1 MLRKL
6 PDKIS
11 RFLIYLTAF
20 GVSALMAIMLIH
32 IIKESI
38 PAFSE
43 LGIKMFLP
51 STEWRPV
58 SANPQFGLL
67 PAITGTLYVSF
78 IAVVL
83 ALIFGVACACFLNFY
98 LPEKIAA
105 VFLAFID
112 LVAGIPSVIFGF
124 IGLTVLV
131 KSFATQFHMAA
142 GQCILAAGIVLAIML
157 LPFVISTCHES
168 IRVARTQYEMTALA
182 LGFSR
187 EITLVKIIFPA
198 IRPGIVAGAMMA
210 FGRALG
216 ETMAVMMVIG
226 NSPIFPKLLGRGQT
240 LPSLTALEMGSIEY
254 GSLHLSALYVANVVL
269 LVILLAV
276 LGIGYLLKRRFANM
290 NSKISKYLTRIVLIL
305 LGLSVIGVT
314 LFLFLYVFWKG
325 KNVMSLSFILDKPAG
340 VPIGTAGGIFPA
352 LMGSLYLGALA
363 ALIGGILGIGA
374 SAYLVFYHRNK
385 YVSGIVN
392 FCNHRTVWYPVYFI
406 WSGGLHTPDLWF
418 WHQPESFCVH
428 HFASLP

>member
-124 IGLTVLV
+124 IGL

-168 IRVARTQYEMTALA
+168 IRVARTQYELTALA

-269 LVILLAV
+269 LVILLVV
-276 LGIGYLLKRRFANM
+276 LGIGYLLKRR
-290 NSKISKYLTRIVLIL
+290 
-305 LGLSVIGVT
+305 
-314 LFLFLYVFWKG
+314 
-325 KNVMSLSFILDKPAG
+325 
-340 VPIGTAGGIFPA
+340 
-352 LMGSLYLGALA
+352 LA
-363 ALIGGILGIGA
+363 KHE
-374 SAYLVFYHRNK
+374 F
-385 YVSGIVN
+385 
-392 FCNHRTVWYPVYFI
+392 
-406 WSGGLHTPDLWF
+406 
-418 WHQPESFCVH
+418 
-428 HFASLP
+428 

>member
-168 IRVARTQYEMTALA
+168 IRVARTQYELTALA

-210 FGRALG
+210 FGRALAKLWRYDG
-216 ETMAVMMVIG
+216 HWKFSDLPETSWSWSDLAFPDCTGNGKYRVRAV
-226 NSPIFPKLLGRGQT
+226 
-240 LPSLTALEMGSIEY
+240 SICPHFMLQMLCY
-254 GSLHLSALYVANVVL
+254 
-269 LVILLAV
+269 
-276 LGIGYLLKRRFANM
+276 
-290 NSKISKYLTRIVLIL
+290 
-305 LGLSVIGVT
+305 
-314 LFLFLYVFWKG
+314 W
-325 KNVMSLSFILDKPAG
+325 
-340 VPIGTAGGIFPA
+340 
-352 LMGSLYLGALA
+352 
-363 ALIGGILGIGA
+363 
-374 SAYLVFYHRNK
+374 
-385 YVSGIVN
+385 
-392 FCNHRTVWYPVYFI
+392 
-406 WSGGLHTPDLWF
+406 
-418 WHQPESFCVH
+418 SFCWSYWESAI
-428 HFASLP
+428 F

>member
-131 KSFATQFHMAA
+131 KTISYGSRTMYSRCRDCTGNHAA
-142 GQCILAAGIVLAIML
+142 
-157 LPFVISTCHES
+157 
-168 IRVARTQYEMTALA
+168 
-182 LGFSR
+182 
-187 EITLVKIIFPA
+187 A
-198 IRPGIVAGAMMA
+198 IRY
-210 FGRALG
+210 LD
-216 ETMAVMMVIG
+216 
-226 NSPIFPKLLGRGQT
+226 
-240 LPSLTALEMGSIEY
+240 
-254 GSLHLSALYVANVVL
+254 LS
-269 LVILLAV
+269 
-276 LGIGYLLKRRFANM
+276 
-290 NSKISKYLTRIVLIL
+290 RIYSRCTYTI
-305 LGLSVIGVT
+305 
-314 LFLFLYVFWKG
+314 
-325 KNVMSLSFILDKPAG
+325 
-340 VPIGTAGGIFPA
+340 
-352 LMGSLYLGALA
+352 
-363 ALIGGILGIGA
+363 
-374 SAYLVFYHRNK
+374 
-385 YVSGIVN
+385 
-392 FCNHRTVWYPVYFI
+392 
-406 WSGGLHTPDLWF
+406 
-418 WHQPESFCVH
+418 
-428 HFASLP
+428 

>member
-43 LGIKMFLP
+43 LGIKMFFP

-98 LPEKIAA
+98 LPEKIAT

-210 FGRALG
+210 FGRELG

-276 LGIGYLLKRRFANM
+276 LGIGYLLKRRFA
-290 NSKISKYLTRIVLIL
+290 KHE
-305 LGLSVIGVT
+305 
-314 LFLFLYVFWKG
+314 F
-325 KNVMSLSFILDKPAG
+325 
-340 VPIGTAGGIFPA
+340 
-352 LMGSLYLGALA
+352 
-363 ALIGGILGIGA
+363 
-374 SAYLVFYHRNK
+374 
-385 YVSGIVN
+385 
-392 FCNHRTVWYPVYFI
+392 
-406 WSGGLHTPDLWF
+406 
-418 WHQPESFCVH
+418 
-428 HFASLP
+428 

>member
-131 KSFATQFHMAA
+131 KSFAKFHMAA

-269 LVILLAV
+269 LVILLVV
-276 LGIGYLLKRRFANM
+276 LGIGYLLKRRFA
-290 NSKISKYLTRIVLIL
+290 KHE
-305 LGLSVIGVT
+305 
-314 LFLFLYVFWKG
+314 F
-325 KNVMSLSFILDKPAG
+325 
-340 VPIGTAGGIFPA
+340 
-352 LMGSLYLGALA
+352 
-363 ALIGGILGIGA
+363 
-374 SAYLVFYHRNK
+374 
-385 YVSGIVN
+385 
-392 FCNHRTVWYPVYFI
+392 
-406 WSGGLHTPDLWF
+406 
-418 WHQPESFCVH
+418 
-428 HFASLP
+428 

>member
-131 KSFATQFHMAA
+131 KSFATQ
-142 GQCILAAGIVLAIML
+142 ILAAGIVLAIML

-276 LGIGYLLKRRFANM
+276 LGIGHLLKRRFA
-290 NSKISKYLTRIVLIL
+290 KHE
-305 LGLSVIGVT
+305 
-314 LFLFLYVFWKG
+314 F
-325 KNVMSLSFILDKPAG
+325 
-340 VPIGTAGGIFPA
+340 
-352 LMGSLYLGALA
+352 
-363 ALIGGILGIGA
+363 
-374 SAYLVFYHRNK
+374 
-385 YVSGIVN
+385 
-392 FCNHRTVWYPVYFI
+392 
-406 WSGGLHTPDLWF
+406 
-418 WHQPESFCVH
+418 
-428 HFASLP
+428 

>member
-131 KSFATQFHMAA
+131 KSFATISYGSRTMYSRCRDCTGNHAA
-142 GQCILAAGIVLAIML
+142 
-157 LPFVISTCHES
+157 
-168 IRVARTQYEMTALA
+168 
-182 LGFSR
+182 
-187 EITLVKIIFPA
+187 A
-198 IRPGIVAGAMMA
+198 IRY
-210 FGRALG
+210 LD
-216 ETMAVMMVIG
+216 
-226 NSPIFPKLLGRGQT
+226 
-240 LPSLTALEMGSIEY
+240 
-254 GSLHLSALYVANVVL
+254 LS
-269 LVILLAV
+269 
-276 LGIGYLLKRRFANM
+276 
-290 NSKISKYLTRIVLIL
+290 RIYSRCTYTI
-305 LGLSVIGVT
+305 
-314 LFLFLYVFWKG
+314 
-325 KNVMSLSFILDKPAG
+325 
-340 VPIGTAGGIFPA
+340 
-352 LMGSLYLGALA
+352 
-363 ALIGGILGIGA
+363 
-374 SAYLVFYHRNK
+374 
-385 YVSGIVN
+385 
-392 FCNHRTVWYPVYFI
+392 
-406 WSGGLHTPDLWF
+406 
-418 WHQPESFCVH
+418 
-428 HFASLP
+428 

>member
-131 KSFATQFHMAA
+131 K
-142 GQCILAAGIVLAIML
+142 VLPHNFIWQPDKEFS
-157 LPFVISTCHES
+157 LPRLYWQSCCCH
-168 IRVARTQYEMTALA
+168 
-182 LGFSR
+182 
-187 EITLVKIIFPA
+187 
-198 IRPGIVAGAMMA
+198 
-210 FGRALG
+210 
-216 ETMAVMMVIG
+216 
-226 NSPIFPKLLGRGQT
+226 
-240 LPSLTALEMGSIEY
+240 
-254 GSLHLSALYVANVVL
+254 
-269 LVILLAV
+269 
-276 LGIGYLLKRRFANM
+276 
-290 NSKISKYLTRIVLIL
+290 
-305 LGLSVIGVT
+305 
-314 LFLFLYVFWKG
+314 
-325 KNVMSLSFILDKPAG
+325 SLSRPVTNLF
-340 VPIGTAGGIFPA
+340 A
-352 LMGSLYLGALA
+352 L
-363 ALIGGILGIGA
+363 
-374 SAYLVFYHRNK
+374 H
-385 YVSGIVN
+385 
-392 FCNHRTVWYPVYFI
+392 
-406 WSGGLHTPDLWF
+406 
-418 WHQPESFCVH
+418 VH
-428 HFASLP
+428 NMK

>member
-112 LVAGIPSVIFGF
+112 LVAG
-124 IGLTVLV
+124 
-131 KSFATQFHMAA
+131 
-142 GQCILAAGIVLAIML
+142 
-157 LPFVISTCHES
+157 
-168 IRVARTQYEMTALA
+168 
-182 LGFSR
+182 
-187 EITLVKIIFPA
+187 
-198 IRPGIVAGAMMA
+198 AMMA

-254 GSLHLSALYVANVVL
+254 GSLHLSTLYVANVVL

-276 LGIGYLLKRRFANM
+276 LGIGHLLKRRFA
-290 NSKISKYLTRIVLIL
+290 KHE
-305 LGLSVIGVT
+305 
-314 LFLFLYVFWKG
+314 F
-325 KNVMSLSFILDKPAG
+325 
-340 VPIGTAGGIFPA
+340 
-352 LMGSLYLGALA
+352 
-363 ALIGGILGIGA
+363 
-374 SAYLVFYHRNK
+374 
-385 YVSGIVN
+385 
-392 FCNHRTVWYPVYFI
+392 
-406 WSGGLHTPDLWF
+406 
-418 WHQPESFCVH
+418 
-428 HFASLP
+428 

>member
-98 LPEKIAA
+98 LPEKITA

-124 IGLTVLV
+124 IGLTG
-131 KSFATQFHMAA
+131 KKFCHTISYGSRTMYSRCRDCTGNHAA
-142 GQCILAAGIVLAIML
+142 
-157 LPFVISTCHES
+157 
-168 IRVARTQYEMTALA
+168 
-182 LGFSR
+182 
-187 EITLVKIIFPA
+187 A
-198 IRPGIVAGAMMA
+198 IRY
-210 FGRALG
+210 LD
-216 ETMAVMMVIG
+216 
-226 NSPIFPKLLGRGQT
+226 
-240 LPSLTALEMGSIEY
+240 
-254 GSLHLSALYVANVVL
+254 LS
-269 LVILLAV
+269 
-276 LGIGYLLKRRFANM
+276 
-290 NSKISKYLTRIVLIL
+290 RIYSRCTYTI
-305 LGLSVIGVT
+305 
-314 LFLFLYVFWKG
+314 
-325 KNVMSLSFILDKPAG
+325 
-340 VPIGTAGGIFPA
+340 
-352 LMGSLYLGALA
+352 
-363 ALIGGILGIGA
+363 
-374 SAYLVFYHRNK
+374 
-385 YVSGIVN
+385 
-392 FCNHRTVWYPVYFI
+392 
-406 WSGGLHTPDLWF
+406 
-418 WHQPESFCVH
+418 
-428 HFASLP
+428 

>member
-112 LVAGIPSVIFGF
+112 LIAGIPSVIFGF
-124 IGLTVLV
+124 IGLT
-131 KSFATQFHMAA
+131 ATQFHMAA

-254 GSLHLSALYVANVVL
+254 GSLHLSTLYVANVVL
-269 LVILLAV
+269 LVILLVV
-276 LGIGYLLKRRFANM
+276 LGIGYLLKRRFA
-290 NSKISKYLTRIVLIL
+290 KHE
-305 LGLSVIGVT
+305 
-314 LFLFLYVFWKG
+314 F
-325 KNVMSLSFILDKPAG
+325 
-340 VPIGTAGGIFPA
+340 
-352 LMGSLYLGALA
+352 
-363 ALIGGILGIGA
+363 
-374 SAYLVFYHRNK
+374 
-385 YVSGIVN
+385 
-392 FCNHRTVWYPVYFI
+392 
-406 WSGGLHTPDLWF
+406 
-418 WHQPESFCVH
+418 
-428 HFASLP
+428 

>member
-198 IRPGIVAGAMMA
+198 IRPRSTTCKY
-210 FGRALG
+210 RAHGSGVHL
-216 ETMAVMMVIG
+216 A
-226 NSPIFPKLLGRGQT
+226 KLWQL
-240 LPSLTALEMGSIEY
+240 
-254 GSLHLSALYVANVVL
+254 
-269 LVILLAV
+269 
-276 LGIGYLLKRRFANM
+276 
-290 NSKISKYLTRIVLIL
+290 
-305 LGLSVIGVT
+305 
-314 LFLFLYVFWKG
+314 
-325 KNVMSLSFILDKPAG
+325 
-340 VPIGTAGGIFPA
+340 
-352 LMGSLYLGALA
+352 
-363 ALIGGILGIGA
+363 
-374 SAYLVFYHRNK
+374 
-385 YVSGIVN
+385 
-392 FCNHRTVWYPVYFI
+392 
-406 WSGGLHTPDLWF
+406 
-418 WHQPESFCVH
+418 
-428 HFASLP
+428 

>member
-83 ALIFGVACACFLNFY
+83 ALIFGVACACFY

-276 LGIGYLLKRRFANM
+276 LGIGYLLKRRFA
-290 NSKISKYLTRIVLIL
+290 KHE
-305 LGLSVIGVT
+305 
-314 LFLFLYVFWKG
+314 F
-325 KNVMSLSFILDKPAG
+325 
-340 VPIGTAGGIFPA
+340 
-352 LMGSLYLGALA
+352 
-363 ALIGGILGIGA
+363 
-374 SAYLVFYHRNK
+374 
-385 YVSGIVN
+385 
-392 FCNHRTVWYPVYFI
+392 
-406 WSGGLHTPDLWF
+406 
-418 WHQPESFCVH
+418 
-428 HFASLP
+428 

>member
-1 MLRKL
+1 
-6 PDKIS
+6 
-11 RFLIYLTAF
+11 
-20 GVSALMAIMLIH
+20 
-32 IIKESI
+32 
-38 PAFSE
+38 
-43 LGIKMFLP
+43 MFLP

-226 NSPIFPKLLGRGQT
+226 NSPIFPKLLGRAFPDCTGNGKYRVRQSPSVRT
-240 LPSLTALEMGSIEY
+240 LCCKCCVTG
-254 GSLHLSALYVANVVL
+254 H
-269 LVILLAV
+269 
-276 LGIGYLLKRRFANM
+276 FAGRTWN
-290 NSKISKYLTRIVLIL
+290 R
-305 LGLSVIGVT
+305 
-314 LFLFLYVFWKG
+314 
-325 KNVMSLSFILDKPAG
+325 LSFEKE
-340 VPIGTAGGIFPA
+340 VRKT
-352 LMGSLYLGALA
+352 
-363 ALIGGILGIGA
+363 
-374 SAYLVFYHRNK
+374 
-385 YVSGIVN
+385 
-392 FCNHRTVWYPVYFI
+392 
-406 WSGGLHTPDLWF
+406 
-418 WHQPESFCVH
+418 
-428 HFASLP
+428 

>member
-1 MLRKL
+1 
-6 PDKIS
+6 
-11 RFLIYLTAF
+11 
-20 GVSALMAIMLIH
+20 MAIMLIH

-43 LGIKMFLP
+43 LGIKMFLS

-226 NSPIFPKLLGRGQT
+226 NSPIFPKLFGRGQT

-254 GSLHLSALYVANVVL
+254 GSLHLSALYVANIVL

-276 LGIGYLLKRRFANM
+276 LGIGYLLKRRFA
-290 NSKISKYLTRIVLIL
+290 KHE
-305 LGLSVIGVT
+305 
-314 LFLFLYVFWKG
+314 F
-325 KNVMSLSFILDKPAG
+325 
-340 VPIGTAGGIFPA
+340 
-352 LMGSLYLGALA
+352 
-363 ALIGGILGIGA
+363 
-374 SAYLVFYHRNK
+374 
-385 YVSGIVN
+385 
-392 FCNHRTVWYPVYFI
+392 
-406 WSGGLHTPDLWF
+406 
-418 WHQPESFCVH
+418 
-428 HFASLP
+428 

>member
-157 LPFVISTCHES
+157 LPFAISTCHES
-168 IRVARTQYEMTALA
+168 IRVARTQYELTALA

-216 ETMAVMMVIG
+216 ETMA

-269 LVILLAV
+269 LVILLVV
-276 LGIGYLLKRRFANM
+276 LGIGYLLKRR
-290 NSKISKYLTRIVLIL
+290 
-305 LGLSVIGVT
+305 
-314 LFLFLYVFWKG
+314 
-325 KNVMSLSFILDKPAG
+325 
-340 VPIGTAGGIFPA
+340 
-352 LMGSLYLGALA
+352 LA
-363 ALIGGILGIGA
+363 KHE
-374 SAYLVFYHRNK
+374 F
-385 YVSGIVN
+385 
-392 FCNHRTVWYPVYFI
+392 
-406 WSGGLHTPDLWF
+406 
-418 WHQPESFCVH
+418 
-428 HFASLP
+428 

>member
-43 LGIKMFLP
+43 LGIKMFLS

-157 LPFVISTCHES
+157 LPFVISTCYES
-168 IRVARTQYEMTALA
+168 IRVARTQYA

-226 NSPIFPKLLGRGQT
+226 NSPIFPKLFGRGQT

-254 GSLHLSALYVANVVL
+254 GSLHLSALYVANIVL

-276 LGIGYLLKRRFANM
+276 LGIGYLLKRRFA
-290 NSKISKYLTRIVLIL
+290 KHE
-305 LGLSVIGVT
+305 
-314 LFLFLYVFWKG
+314 F
-325 KNVMSLSFILDKPAG
+325 
-340 VPIGTAGGIFPA
+340 
-352 LMGSLYLGALA
+352 
-363 ALIGGILGIGA
+363 
-374 SAYLVFYHRNK
+374 
-385 YVSGIVN
+385 
-392 FCNHRTVWYPVYFI
+392 
-406 WSGGLHTPDLWF
+406 
-418 WHQPESFCVH
+418 
-428 HFASLP
+428 

>member
-168 IRVARTQYEMTALA
+168 IRVARTQYELTALA

-187 EITLVKIIFPA
+187 EITLVKIIFSGNPPRHRCRSYDGFRA
-198 IRPGIVAGAMMA
+198 CTWRNYGSYDGHWKFSDLPETSRSWSDLAFPDCTGNGKYRVRQSPSVRTLCCKCCVTGHFAG
-210 FGRALG
+210 R
-216 ETMAVMMVIG
+216 IG
-226 NSPIFPKLLGRGQT
+226 NR
-240 LPSLTALEMGSIEY
+240 
-254 GSLHLSALYVANVVL
+254 
-269 LVILLAV
+269 
-276 LGIGYLLKRRFANM
+276 
-290 NSKISKYLTRIVLIL
+290 
-305 LGLSVIGVT
+305 
-314 LFLFLYVFWKG
+314 
-325 KNVMSLSFILDKPAG
+325 LSFEEEVRK
-340 VPIGTAGGIFPA
+340 T
-352 LMGSLYLGALA
+352 
-363 ALIGGILGIGA
+363 
-374 SAYLVFYHRNK
+374 
-385 YVSGIVN
+385 
-392 FCNHRTVWYPVYFI
+392 
-406 WSGGLHTPDLWF
+406 
-418 WHQPESFCVH
+418 
-428 HFASLP
+428 